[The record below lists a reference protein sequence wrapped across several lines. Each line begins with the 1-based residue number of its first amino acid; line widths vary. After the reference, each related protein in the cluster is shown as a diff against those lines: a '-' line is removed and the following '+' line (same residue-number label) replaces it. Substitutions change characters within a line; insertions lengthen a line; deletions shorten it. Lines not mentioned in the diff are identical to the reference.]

1 MPFSIT
7 GKQEMIDRF
16 NRLKQNLPPLVASAL
31 YLEVNVEATE
41 VKKRTPVWNP
51 ARNAGPEVV
60 KGALRASV
68 RVDGPFIEGG
78 FIYARILAGGSM
90 APYALYVHEDLEA
103 FHATGEAKFIE
114 SVILESR
121 PFMASRVAKRIEL
134 NKAF

>member
-1 MPFSIT
+1 MPFSMT

-16 NRLKQNLPPLVASAL
+16 NRLKQNLPPLVAMAL
-31 YLEVNVEATE
+31 RIETEIEATE
-41 VKKRTPVWNP
+41 VRKRTPVWNP
-51 ARNAGPEVV
+51 SRMAYKGLV

-68 RVDGPFIEGG
+68 RVDGPYIEGG
-78 FIYARILAGGSM
+78 FIFTQILAGGSM

-103 FHATGEAKFIE
+103 FHATGQAKFIE

-134 NKAF
+134 NKAI